1 MVLPYHSLD
10 ISTMVQIVDYEL
22 GFDRL
27 MVKPKLVNLTFYTLL
42 AVIEYSL
49 VILVYSSRL
58 LAIYIYAIT
67 IKIATKKVTKETSA
81 VQL

>member
-1 MVLPYHSLD
+1 MVLPHHSLD

-42 AVIEYSL
+42 AVIGYSL

-58 LAIYIYAIT
+58 LAIYICNYNQNSNQ
-67 IKIATKKVTKETSA
+67 KVAKETSA